1 MVQQNDRGEEI
12 YQPELRRKRCLKDII
27 CLSRVRLLDKV
38 GQEEKFWH
46 VLNIEAP
53 ETGDG
58 GCEINGVDLLRFSSN
73 LHVGYGHIFNTYRY
87 GIWIWIWNMDMD
99 YILNM
104 GICWIHIEIH
114 CRLYTRNFAERAPRK
129 APLRGTCLFL
139 TEKARESCVR
149 RRRRR
154 RRRGEGGGGGGG
166 ITREMETRKLKMD
179 ERPVTVVCLCNA
191 HNLLKSE

>member
-114 CRLYTRNFAERAPRK
+114 CRLYTRKIFVLCSLYYMPTACA
-129 APLRGTCLFL
+129 CLNHDCSTYL
-139 TEKARESCVR
+139 NHWMLPHSNSYATSSL
-149 RRRRR
+149 
-154 RRRGEGGGGGGG
+154 G
-166 ITREMETRKLKMD
+166 
-179 ERPVTVVCLCNA
+179 
-191 HNLLKSE
+191 